1 MPDDLSGLSYEA
13 ALAELDTIIAQLER
27 GDVQLEAAIAAYE
40 RGAALTRHCTSLLDR
55 TEQKVTQLVVSA
67 AGEEERPLAIATDR
81 AEPVVPAPAH
91 EVPRARSVEQRLF
104 GAAQSAPPGP
114 VLADDA
120 DDIPF

>member
-27 GDVQLEAAIAAYE
+27 GDVHLEAAIAAYE

-67 AGEEERPLAIATDR
+67 AGEQERPLTIATDR
-81 AEPVVPAPAH
+81 AEPVASAPPP
-91 EVPRARSVEQRLF
+91 EVPRARTVEQRLF
-104 GAAQSAPPGP
+104 GSQAAAGPAPAP
-114 VLADDA
+114 DDA